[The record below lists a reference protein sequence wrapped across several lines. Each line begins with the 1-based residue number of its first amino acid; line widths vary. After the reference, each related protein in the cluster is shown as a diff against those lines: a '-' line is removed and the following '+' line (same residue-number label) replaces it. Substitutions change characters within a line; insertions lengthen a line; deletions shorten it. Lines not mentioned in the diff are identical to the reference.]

1 MRLAS
6 SKSPNQTPDWRPARG
21 RWLIGVFTMVLGLSC
36 APGPSQANLPT
47 TWGRGSFPVASF
59 VGYSSPF
66 GLRVHPV
73 HGGLRPHEGLDIAA
87 PLGSEVR
94 NWWSGTVV
102 DIFQDSGCGNGLVI
116 RSGRYEHLY
125 CHLAG
130 RVEGNTYRSGSIW
143 LRRGQRLRTG
153 QTLATSASVAT
164 PQALTCTGA
173 CATETGGWIQPRSCG
188 RWPPI
193 VARGSQFGAGLL
205 MLESPRDI
213 AQGKSRPIHPACPL

>member
-153 QTLATSASVAT
+153 QTIGHIGLSGNT
-164 PQALTCTGA
+164 TGPHLHWGLRYGDRWLDPA
-173 CATETGGWIQPRSCG
+173 AVLRAMAADRRTQQPIWR
-188 RWPPI
+188 RAFN
-193 VARGSQFGAGLL
+193 V
-205 MLESPRDI
+205 
-213 AQGKSRPIHPACPL
+213 GKSS